1 MNKPDRFTLS
11 ITPELDGLYV
21 SYKCVVIKSVYA
33 GISGPLYTFTL
44 AELGCNLDKY
54 LDVFDLE
61 LAGALSPVCDNGF
74 ASAPLAKIGA

>member
-1 MNKPDRFTLS
+1 MNKTTYTLS

-21 SYKCVVIKSVYA
+21 SYKCVVIENVYA

-44 AELGCNLDKY
+44 AELGAIAIAL
-54 LDVFDLE
+54 VEFDLE
-61 LAGALSPVCDNGF
+61 FAGAIGPMCDNGF